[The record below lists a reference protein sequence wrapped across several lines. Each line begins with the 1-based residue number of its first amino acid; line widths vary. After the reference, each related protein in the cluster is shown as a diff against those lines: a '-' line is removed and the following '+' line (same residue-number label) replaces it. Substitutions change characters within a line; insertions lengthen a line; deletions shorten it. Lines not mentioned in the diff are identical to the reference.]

1 MASDRGKWS
10 NYVHICISGTYG
22 TYGVE
27 ATPFWAGIHAVDP
40 GQCGQPLRNQTER
53 SHITSNYFCLIRLLL
68 VFRFFKMVASEINGR
83 FEKLH

>member
-1 MASDRGKWS
+1 MASDRGKRS
-10 NYVHICISGTYG
+10 NYVHICISG

-40 GQCGQPLRNQTER
+40 KQYEQALRNQRER

-68 VFRFFKMVASEINGR
+68 VLRFFKMVASEINGS